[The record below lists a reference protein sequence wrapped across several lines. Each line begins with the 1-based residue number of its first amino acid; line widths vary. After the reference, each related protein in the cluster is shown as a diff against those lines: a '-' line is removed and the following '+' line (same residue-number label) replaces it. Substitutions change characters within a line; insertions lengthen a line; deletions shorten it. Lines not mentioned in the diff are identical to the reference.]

1 MFGEVVEQVKHLVT
15 ERDVHWRVHRD
26 RTPVGLNSA
35 RRRPGLGSPYAA
47 QTPPTEFLGCVV
59 VKVGLSAV
67 SMGIGPMRKPDHQE
81 FEAFVRAVEPG
92 LRRALF
98 SVVGIDRGRD
108 ATAEALAWAWEHW
121 GRVQRM
127 DNPTAFLFR
136 VGQSR
141 IRTRLTPPM
150 FERSEWQEPVVEPGL
165 GRALQQLSES
175 QRTAVVLIHGFGW
188 KLREVAELR
197 GTKVTTIQTH
207 MERGLEKLRAALEV
221 QDHA

>member
-1 MFGEVVEQVKHLVT
+1 LRSVRIEVLDALWEPRRFFVFLVV
-15 ERDVHWRVHRD
+15 R
-26 RTPVGLNSA
+26 
-35 RRRPGLGSPYAA
+35 
-47 QTPPTEFLGCVV
+47 
-59 VKVGLSAV
+59 VGLSPV
-67 SMGIGPMRKPDHQE
+67 IMGKGPMKNPDHQE
-81 FEAFVRAVEPG
+81 FEAFVLAVEPG

-98 SVVGIDRGRD
+98 SILGIDRGRE

-127 DNPTAFLFR
+127 DNPTGFLFR

-150 FERSEWQEPVVEPGL
+150 FERSEWHEPLVEPGL
-165 GRALQQLSES
+165 GRAFQQLSES
-175 QRTAVVLIHGFGW
+175 QRMAVILIHGFGW

-207 MERGLEKLRAALEV
+207 LERGLEKLRAALEV
-221 QDHA
+221 GNHA

>member
-1 MFGEVVEQVKHLVT
+1 
-15 ERDVHWRVHRD
+15 
-26 RTPVGLNSA
+26 
-35 RRRPGLGSPYAA
+35 
-47 QTPPTEFLGCVV
+47 
-59 VKVGLSAV
+59 
-67 SMGIGPMRKPDHQE
+67 MGIGPMRKPDHQE
-81 FEAFVRAVEPG
+81 FEAFVLAVEPG

-98 SVVGIDRGRD
+98 SVLGIDRGRD

-141 IRTRLTPPM
+141 IRTRLTPPT

-165 GRALQQLSES
+165 GSALQQLSES
-175 QRTAVVLIHGFGW
+175 QRTAVILIHGFGW
-188 KLREVAELR
+188 KLREVAELS